1 MSVEKEIISIIIEQ
15 LGVAPEVVDRQKSFV
30 EDLNADSLDITE
42 LVMTIE
48 ERFNV
53 EIPQDQAE
61 LMKTVGDLVDF
72 VLRIKDPSRQLETNG
87 QESVGHSQVS
97 GSIENK

>member
-1 MSVEKEIISIIIEQ
+1 MSVEKEIINIIVEQ
-15 LGVAPEVVDRQKSFV
+15 LGVAPEMVDRSKSFV

-53 EIPQDQAE
+53 EIPQEQAE
-61 LMKTVGDLVDF
+61 LIRTVGDLINF
-72 VLRIKDPSRQLETNG
+72 VIRIKDPSKQLENDD
-87 QESVGHSQVS
+87 QANLAHQQAV
-97 GSIENK
+97 GSIESK